1 MLRYR
6 CCPPVTDHPPI
17 HMCAPMPQPI
27 PIMPIALPMPMPL
40 PISSRALLPG
50 RPRCRVRFD
59 LIFDLFG
66 FLWFLTLLF
75 ESFFPFETFFETL
88 FTLLWLLCVVLLQ
101 MFKSLLRLLHT
112 STDDVCKT
120 CPSVSLTYIC
130 LYIWNLICISLYLLF
145 LKKM

>member
-1 MLRYR
+1 
-6 CCPPVTDHPPI
+6 
-17 HMCAPMPQPI
+17 MPQPI

-40 PISSRALLPG
+40 PISSRALRPG

-101 MFKSLLRLLHT
+101 MFKSWLRLLQT
-112 STDDVCKT
+112 
-120 CPSVSLTYIC
+120 VSFTYIC
-130 LYIWNLICISLYLLF
+130 LYILNLICISLYLLF